1 MASAVDVNAVQ
12 LVTFPLNTLGA
23 ARGLMVEGSVFTWF
37 KSCLAV
43 VWAKGVKKK
52 KKSPLSTQRSHCP
65 LGLNAQKT
73 TFFVFVERP
82 HTHTHTPKK
91 LIQSG
96 CKKWVSKVNNVSKL
110 KLRLKKQRVLPES
123 VKDLST
129 LQQLP
134 LLVHLCHPS
143 ALPENKHWQREP
155 RGPEAAAAAS
165 PDRRMNLVTATQAK
179 QLAVNEPNYSN
190 KHK

>member
-52 KKSPLSTQRSHCP
+52 KKKSSLHPEIPLPSRVKCTENNFLCICR
-65 LGLNAQKT
+65 KT
-73 TFFVFVERP
+73 P
-82 HTHTHTPKK
+82 HTPKKK